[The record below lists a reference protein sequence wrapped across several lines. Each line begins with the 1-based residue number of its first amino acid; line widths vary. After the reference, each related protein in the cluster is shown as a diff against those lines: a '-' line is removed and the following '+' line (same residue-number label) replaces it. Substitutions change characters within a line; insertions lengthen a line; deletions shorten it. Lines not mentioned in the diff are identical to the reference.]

1 MANSYAQ
8 PILRTGDLAEAL
20 RVARQLL
27 EVADTSTIEVDL
39 EAVARTPRELDGL
52 LEQMPEAEW
61 WAYGPDRSGSSDD
74 GDLPSDH
81 LPVFLRDWSRPV
93 HAVEVFLSAAGSAPA
108 MVRWDFDGWPAAPEV
123 GLGPG
128 GTRGAYVTLAANARD
143 LDLETPAGV
152 HTVFVHVKQIEAER
166 APWLAAQVGLRV
178 IGELVMA
185 PL

>member
-1 MANSYAQ
+1 MANSFAQ

-27 EVADTSTIEVDL
+27 ELADTNTVEVDF
-39 EAVARTPRELDGL
+39 EAVARTPQELNRL

-61 WAYGPDRSGSSDD
+61 WAYGPDRSGSSD
-74 GDLPSDH
+74 GDALPSDH

-93 HAVEVFLSAAGSAPA
+93 HTVEVLLSAAGSAPV
-108 MVRWDFDGWPAAPEV
+108 MVRWDFDGWPAAPEI

-128 GTRGAYVTLAANARD
+128 GTRGAYVTLVANASD
-143 LDLETPAGV
+143 LDLETPAEL

-178 IGELVMA
+178 IGDLVMA